1 MFECYD
7 KIYIFWLFDYVFENV
22 FREENISGLNF
33 GKEFRYYNI
42 E

>member
-1 MFECYD
+1 MFVCYD
-7 KIYIFWLFDYVFENV
+7 KIRIFWLFDYVFENV
-22 FREENISGLNF
+22 FGEENISGLNF